1 LPANQGKQIMSTGK
15 TLLLI
20 DDDQDDLEML
30 QMQLKKIDS
39 ALQIYTA
46 IDGVDALET
55 LQHKMI
61 LEPDLIFLDINMP
74 IMDGKQFLKEIKK
87 DSKLRHIPVII
98 YSTSKSQ
105 ADIDE
110 TSKLGASSYLSKPNN
125 HLELRNSLTGI
136 LQAFA

>member
-1 LPANQGKQIMSTGK
+1 MSTRK
-15 TLLLI
+15 ILLLI
-20 DDDQDDLEML
+20 DDDQDDLDML

-55 LQHKMI
+55 LQNKMI

-98 YSTSKSQ
+98 YSTSRSQ

-110 TSKLGASSYLSKPNN
+110 TSRLGASSYLSKPNN
-125 HLELRNSLTGI
+125 HHELRNSLTDI
-136 LQAFA
+136 LQTFT